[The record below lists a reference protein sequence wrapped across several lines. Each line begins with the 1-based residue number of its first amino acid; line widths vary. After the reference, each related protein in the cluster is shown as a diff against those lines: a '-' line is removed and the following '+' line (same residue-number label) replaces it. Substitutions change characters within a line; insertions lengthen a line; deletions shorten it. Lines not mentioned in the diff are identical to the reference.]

1 MTHPTRIDFSDAP
14 ATVTLDDGTTY
25 QATMTGYATPTTA
38 VAPVPVP
45 TPVKPRMLIGS
56 DRLPGPD
63 VKLYPRNRYFRLYS
77 PPSGGIKTLPSVR
90 GLLYHV
96 SFKDSP
102 TAALV
107 NGWLKTLP
115 TRAGIACP
123 PWQADFDVLLEYNHE
138 PEGDM
143 TSVAYMSRVRVL
155 KALLAAWNAAHP
167 AGPTV
172 GLAQTFTGFAQ
183 VHGKSMTDSVAATIA
198 HLWCD
203 ADVLGVDMERDTVKW
218 PNGFT
223 DPEGAFGWIRDKAK
237 ALGVPYVIAE
247 FGDAGPTTGLADR
260 YTKCLAWFGD
270 NGCAAVGVYDTPG
283 STAIYT
289 LTGDALVAVQASI
302 AGQ

>member
-1 MTHPTRIDFSDAP
+1 MSYPTSITFSDAP

-25 QATMTGYATPTTA
+25 QATMTGTATPAPA
-38 VAPVPVP
+38 VAPVAPP
-45 TPVKPRMLIGS
+45 MLIGS

-77 PPSGGIKTLPSVR
+77 PKTAGIKPLPAPR

-115 TRAGIACP
+115 TRELIACP
-123 PWQADFDVLLEYNHE
+123 RWQADFDVLLEWNHE

-143 TSVAYMSRVRVL
+143 TSVAYLSGVRVL
-155 KALLAAWNAAHP
+155 KTLLATWNAAHP
-167 AGPTV
+167 DGPTV

-183 VHGKSMTDSVAATIA
+183 VHTGKLMTDGVAATIKN
-198 HLWCD
+198 LWCD

-223 DPEGAFGWIRDKAK
+223 DPEVAFGWIRDVAK
-237 ALGVPYVIAE
+237 ILSVPYVIAE
-247 FGDAGPTTGLADR
+247 FGDAGPTTGLAGR
-260 YTKCLAWFGD
+260 YTACLGWFAAND
-270 NGCAAVGVYDTPG
+270 CAAVGVYDTPG

-289 LTGDALVAVQASI
+289 LTGDALAAVQAAI
-302 AGQ
+302 AGQGA